1 MVAKRGLEGPN
12 DSYKLGS
19 NSSTDNLSNGAS
31 FTGTWTR
38 VDPGSRLI
46 LTLKT
51 DKDVTMQVQYSPDG
65 TNQDSTITRYYRTG
79 QIEAPHIFI
88 NAREYVRVVVT
99 NNSGSATTSFRLN
112 TYICKETGILNIP
125 VDSTMAQDYDAIS
138 TRPSDFHTEVAL
150 GRRQGVTTW
159 NKFGYNDDIDSSTE
173 VIASFGGT
181 FQYLT
186 VGS

>member
-1 MVAKRGLEGPN
+1 M
-12 DSYKLGS
+12 
-19 NSSTDNLSNGAS
+19 
-31 FTGTWTR
+31 
-38 VDPGSRLI
+38 
-46 LTLKT
+46 
-51 DKDVTMQVQYSPDG
+51 
-65 TNQDSTITRYYRTG
+65 
-79 QIEAPHIFI
+79 
-88 NAREYVRVVVT
+88 VT

-159 NKFGYNDDIDSSTE
+159 NKFGYNPDIDSSTE
-173 VIASFGGT
+173 VVASFGGT

-186 VGS
+186 SGETIDIVSSSTADDGDPAGTGVNSIVIYGVDENWDEQTEVVTMNGTTTVTTTSQFGS